1 MTALVLAHVAA
12 TITMFGVVLVVQIV
26 HYPLFGYVGAA
37 SYTAYQAEH
46 MARITWVVL
55 PLMTI
60 ELATAV
66 LLVWWQP
73 LGIPQWQAGTGLALV
88 VLIWAATGG
97 LQVPLHDTLAKGFDA
112 RAHRRLVATNWI
124 RTVAWGLRTALVL
137 WMIAPMI

>member
-1 MTALVLAHVAA
+1 VTVLVLAHVAA

-55 PLMTI
+55 PVMTI
-60 ELATAV
+60 ELGTAA

-73 LGIPQWQAGTGLALV
+73 LGIPQWQAAAGLALV
-88 VLIWAATGG
+88 ILIWAATGVI
-97 LQVPLHDTLAKGFDA
+97 QVPLHDTLSKGFDA

-124 RTVAWGLRTALVL
+124 RTVAWALRTALVL